1 MPDAAMMPAIKAAL
15 RANEL
20 GPGNPYRLSFA
31 GKGSSGASFGVFQAD
46 TAANANARTTLHN
59 VLAGAGM
66 DPGQLQRIMAALSV
80 ACPSDPLAPAD
91 EAAVNAALD
100 SPQGRALVDALDGQS
115 LAIVC
120 GDLDLAN
127 KTAAG
132 AGSAIAGDAQLAI
145 CLWCN
150 MTGRPSLLL
159 TWLGGA
165 DVTQSGVVVA
175 APGAPV
181 VFDDMRRYLTAT
193 AYFVANP
200 RNWTHFSQSVA
211 AGAALLPPAPC

>member
-15 RANEL
+15 RANEI
-20 GPGNPYRLSFA
+20 GPGDPYRLSFA

-59 VLAGAGM
+59 VLAAAGM
-66 DPGQLQRIMAALSV
+66 DPGQMQGIMAALSV
-80 ACPSDPLAPAD
+80 ACPADPLDPGD

-127 KTAAG
+127 GAAAG
-132 AGSAIAGDAQLAI
+132 AGNAIAGDAQLAI

-150 MTGRPSLLL
+150 MTGRPTLMM
-159 TWLGGA
+159 TWLGGS
-165 DVTQSGVVVA
+165 DVTESGVAVA
-175 APGAPV
+175 APGVPV
-181 VFDDMRRYLTAT
+181 LFDDVRRYLTET
-193 AYFVANP
+193 SFFVAHP
-200 RNWTHFSQSVA
+200 QNWIHFSQSVA
-211 AGAALLPPAPC
+211 AGAALLPPAS